1 MVPPMKTLEV
11 FDRPLCCST
20 GICGPTVD
28 PALVHFAA
36 DLAWLKEQGVAVHR
50 YNLAHEPAAFTRH
63 ADVKEALQVGQVDC
77 LPLIRVEGSIVSR
90 GSYPGR
96 EQLAAWCSVEAGPAP
111 SASAENCCAASC
123 CPPSRCG

>member
-20 GICGPTVD
+20 GICGPSVD

-63 ADVKEALQVGQVDC
+63 ADVKEALQVGQVAC
-77 LPLIRVEGSIVSR
+77 LPLIRVEGRIVSR
-90 GSYPGR
+90 GCYPSR
-96 EQLAAWCSVEAGPAP
+96 EQLAAWCSVEA
-111 SASAENCCAASC
+111 SSESSTLAASC
-123 CPPSRCG
+123 CSPSCCG